1 VDFLSVDAFEPI
13 RAEICARGA
22 VNVLF
27 KPPKA
32 TIWQVIGARGRGWG
46 QAYVQYGGDVRK
58 AAKESN
64 YATPP
69 HLIARRF
76 FKEDDP
82 ASRRMR
88 SYISACND
96 SLKDALIQNPAVYLL
111 PELPTLAPED
121 KPDNIAIEQPP
132 VYLPA
137 MIPAEIIDTKE
148 GERDTEAAKRIWR
161 NAGSY
166 TLKDFVT
173 VSVDAEGKRDW
184 EWDLEAVRNAPPGVV
199 ARLSKDGRGRTQVEL
214 ADALG
219 AAKELANH
227 WKPKENEG
235 GRVDIRSVVVNIL
248 QSGDPAERYRL
259 DDLARKAA
267 ERLKADREKRALVG

>member
-82 ASRRMR
+82 ASKRMR

-96 SLKDALIQNPAVYLL
+96 SLKAALSQNPAYLL
-111 PELPTLAPED
+111 PSLPSLAPED

-148 GERDTEAAKRIWR
+148 GERDTEVAKSVWRRAA
-161 NAGSY
+161 SY
-166 TLKDFVT
+166 TLKDFIKI
-173 VSVDAEGKRDW
+173 SVDEEGKKDW
-184 EWDLEAVRNAPPGVV
+184 EWDLDAIRSAPAGVV

-219 AAKELANH
+219 AAKELVNH